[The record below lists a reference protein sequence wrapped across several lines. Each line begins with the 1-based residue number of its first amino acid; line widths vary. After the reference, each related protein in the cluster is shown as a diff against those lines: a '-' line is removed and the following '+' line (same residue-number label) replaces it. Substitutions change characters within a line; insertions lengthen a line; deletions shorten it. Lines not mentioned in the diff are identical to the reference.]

1 MFYQKAVEELVNKEA
16 QHADDGITQV
26 IDEEHVHHNCFVA
39 SRERP
44 LVPDK
49 THQED
54 QLVEE
59 LEDEKAKLGQ
69 SSNVRH
75 LQHIKNSQHLH

>member
-16 QHADDGITQV
+16 QDADDCITHV
-26 IDEEHVHHNCFVA
+26 IDKEHVHHNCFVA
-39 SRERP
+39 SSERP

-59 LEDEKAKLGQ
+59 LKDEKTKLSQ
-69 SSNVRH
+69 SSDVR
-75 LQHIKNSQHLH
+75 QFST